1 MDFLKHL
8 TFKLHIL
15 PNNTDLTYFNFN
27 LSQET
32 LTRIYFTFV
41 RFSVLNLSKDII
53 ERFAYDMEIALDCYS
68 LEKMKQ
74 KSIER

>member
-8 TFKLHIL
+8 TFKLYIL

-53 ERFAYDMEIALDCYS
+53 ERFAYDMEISLDCYS